1 MARNLRLSR
10 LLAKQII
17 GAMENFVAPVFYFT
31 QALPVGA
38 SAARW

>member
-17 GAMENFVAPVFYFT
+17 NAMENFVAAVFYFT
-31 QALPVGA
+31 QGPQVGA
-38 SAARW
+38 SAALW

>member
-31 QALPVGA
+31 QGLPVGA
-38 SAARW
+38 SAALW